1 MLKHKE
7 NKRTPNLLCLKSL
20 HRAWFLRGGRG
31 GVGFWPWVF
40 TVSWGDR
47 QRAGQ
52 AHKGVLCFGGG
63 NARAVGVQEA
73 GQVVEALKSRKA
85 SQRKCGRPERLIAH
99 SKDGVGDAYDTGPV
113 PAR

>member
-1 MLKHKE
+1 M
-7 NKRTPNLLCLKSL
+7 
-20 HRAWFLRGGRG
+20 
-31 GVGFWPWVF
+31 GFWPWVF

-52 AHKGVLCFGGG
+52 AHKGGLYFGGG